1 MVRDKA
7 GRKMSKSLGNVIDP
21 IHVIKGITLDDLL
34 SGLQV
39 RLVHDVSLH
48 MGRSLTMGIR
58 MQSGNVSEQERK
70 KAEKELRRE
79 FPKGIP
85 ACGTDALRYALASY
99 LQQGTRL
106 DKNGLVWGLL
116 ILLILTMTIGIGRQI
131 NMDLQ
136 RVISHRQFCNKIWNA
151 VRYALPLLEAN
162 GLEATTSV
170 ESMDVLRTSGK
181 MSLLDRWI
189 LSRLVRSTTPR

>member
-1 MVRDKA
+1 MLWR
-7 GRKMSKSLGNVIDP
+7 RTSSKV
-21 IHVIKGITLDDLL
+21 
-34 SGLQV
+34 
-39 RLVHDVSLH
+39 
-48 MGRSLTMGIR
+48 
-58 MQSGNVSEQERK
+58 
-70 KAEKELRRE
+70 
-79 FPKGIP
+79 
-85 ACGTDALRYALASY
+85 
-99 LQQGTRL
+99 L